1 MDKFSR
7 ILVVIFTLLIVNL
20 GLSIYTITKLPKESN
35 NKNDIKQLESITA
48 KVSLSPSP
56 STKPIPTP
64 NTDIKSDLNT
74 IKAEIRSLKES
85 LSSSGL
91 IIETTKTNNNE

>member
-7 ILVVIFTLLIVNL
+7 ILFVIFILLIVNL

-35 NKNDIKQLESITA
+35 NKNNIKQLESVA
-48 KVSLSPSP
+48 EKGSPFASP
-56 STKPIPTP
+56 STKAVPTP

-74 IKAEIRSLKES
+74 IKAEIRSLKEILTS
-85 LSSSGL
+85 NGI
-91 IIETTKTNNNE
+91 IIETTKTNSNE